1 MFSNVLKKFFTGRA
15 LYENNQ
21 ATQDQEDAMVAQVKD
36 IVTRS
41 RATLI
46 EDLVGVI
53 ALFATLYGYLAFSA
67 F

>member
-1 MFSNVLKKFFTGRA
+1 
-15 LYENNQ
+15 
-21 ATQDQEDAMVAQVKD
+21 MVAQVKD

-46 EDLVGVI
+46 EDVLGVI
-53 ALFATLYGYLAFSA
+53 ALFATLYVCLSFTS

>member
-1 MFSNVLKKFFTGRA
+1 M
-15 LYENNQ
+15 
-21 ATQDQEDAMVAQVKD
+21 ATSKQEDAMVAQVKE

-46 EDLVGVI
+46 EDVVGVV
-53 ALFATLYGYLAFSA
+53 ALFAALYACLAFTA